1 MQSEVKFKNEMD
13 GRPVSFEGLG
23 SGEGIVDH
31 VGNLRLK
38 ISGNDYICF
47 SASGETLGVID
58 KRNWPP
64 HFESDQ
70 PIRKFKL
77 VAEEV

>member
-1 MQSEVKFKNEMD
+1 MQSEVRFKKKID
-13 GRPVSFEGLG
+13 GRPVSFAGLR
-23 SGEGIVDH
+23 SGEGIVDY

-47 SASGETLGVID
+47 SASGETLGAVD
-58 KRNWPP
+58 KCNWPP

-70 PIRKFKL
+70 PIREFKL